1 MDYSAST
8 DSIDPGEGFEVKYI
22 VNLALSA
29 CFAVS
34 VCAGDVKVQLADL
47 PTAVQAAVK
56 EQTKTATLVGL
67 SKETEN
73 GKTTWEAETTVN
85 GKTRDV
91 SFDKTGAIVAV
102 EQEVDLN
109 SIPAAAKAAIQRKV
123 GKGTLKK
130 VESVTEGK
138 TVSYEATIVTNGKS
152 AEVGVNAD
160 GTPHKE
166 D

>member
-1 MDYSAST
+1 MKHIANFAAASLL
-8 DSIDPGEGFEVKYI
+8 I
-22 VNLALSA
+22 VPALSA
-29 CFAVS
+29 
-34 VCAGDVKVQLADL
+34 DTKVKMADL
-47 PTAVQAAVK
+47 PPAVQAAVK

-73 GKTTWEAETTVN
+73 GKTTYEAETTVN
-85 GKTRDV
+85 GKSRDV

-102 EQEVDLN
+102 EQEVDLD
-109 SIPAAAKAAIQRKV
+109 SIPARAKAAIQKKI
-123 GKGTLKK
+123 GTGTLKK

-138 TVSYEATIVTNGKS
+138 AVSYEATIVKAGKS
-152 AEVGVNAD
+152 SEFGVNAD

>member
-1 MDYSAST
+1 MKHILNFAAACLLLV
-8 DSIDPGEGFEVKYI
+8 P
-22 VNLALSA
+22 ALSA
-29 CFAVS
+29 
-34 VCAGDVKVQLADL
+34 DTKVKMADL
-47 PTAVQAAVK
+47 PAAVQAAVK

-73 GKTTWEAETTVN
+73 GKIMYEAETTVN

-102 EQEVDLN
+102 EQEVDLD
-109 SIPAAAKAAIQRKV
+109 SIPAAAKTAIQKKV
-123 GKGTLKK
+123 GAGTLKK

-138 TVSYEATIVTNGKS
+138 AVSYEATIVKAGKS
-152 AEVGVNAD
+152 SEVGVNAD

>member
-1 MDYSAST
+1 M
-8 DSIDPGEGFEVKYI
+8 KHI
-22 VNLALSA
+22 VNLAAAALLLVPVLSA
-29 CFAVS
+29 
-34 VCAGDVKVQLADL
+34 DTKVKLADL
-47 PTAVQAAVK
+47 PAAVQAAVK

-67 SKETEN
+67 VKETEN

-85 GKTRDV
+85 GKSRDV

-102 EQEVDLN
+102 EQEVDLD
-109 SIPAAAKAAIQRKV
+109 SIPAAAKTAIQKKV
-123 GKGTLKK
+123 GAGTLKK

-138 TVSYEATIVTNGKS
+138 TTSYEATIVKAGKS
-152 AEVGVNAD
+152 SEVGVNAD

>member
-67 SKETEN
+67 SKETE
-73 GKTTWEAETTVN
+73 N